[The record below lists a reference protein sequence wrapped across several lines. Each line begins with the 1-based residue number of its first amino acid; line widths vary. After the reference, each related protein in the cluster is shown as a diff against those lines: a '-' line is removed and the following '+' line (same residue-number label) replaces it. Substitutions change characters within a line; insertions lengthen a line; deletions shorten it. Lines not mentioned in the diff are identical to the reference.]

1 MTPFLWKKAR
11 GIKEPLDE
19 GGRGEWKSWLKIQ
32 HSENKDIASGP
43 ITSWQIDGETVTDL
57 IFLGSRV
64 IADNDCSHEI
74 KRHLLVG
81 RKAMTNLD
89 SILKSRD
96 AIKSLYSQSYGFS
109 TGHVWMWEL
118 DSIKGWVL
126 KNWFLWTMGL
136 VNTLESLLDSKKIKP
151 VNPKGSQPWI
161 YIGRTDAEAPILWP
175 PNMKGLLIGK
185 GPAAGK
191 DWRQKGTTGD
201 EMVWWHHQLNGHEFE
216 QILGDGEW

>member
-43 ITSWQIDGETVTDL
+43 ITSWQIDGETMTDL

-64 IADNDCSHEI
+64 IADNGCSHEI

-89 SILKSRD
+89 SILKSSSVQSLSCVWLFATPWTVPIRLLCPWD
-96 AIKSLYSQSYGFS
+96 FPGKSAGVDCRFLFQGIFS
-109 TGHVWMWEL
+109 TQG
-118 DSIKGWVL
+118 S
-126 KNWFLWTMGL
+126 NPGL
-136 VNTLESLLDSKKIKP
+136 PRCRQTLYRLSH
-151 VNPKGSQPWI
+151 Q
-161 YIGRTDAEAPILWP
+161 GR
-175 PNMKGLLIGK
+175 
-185 GPAAGK
+185 
-191 DWRQKGTTGD
+191 
-201 EMVWWHHQLNGHEFE
+201 
-216 QILGDGEW
+216 